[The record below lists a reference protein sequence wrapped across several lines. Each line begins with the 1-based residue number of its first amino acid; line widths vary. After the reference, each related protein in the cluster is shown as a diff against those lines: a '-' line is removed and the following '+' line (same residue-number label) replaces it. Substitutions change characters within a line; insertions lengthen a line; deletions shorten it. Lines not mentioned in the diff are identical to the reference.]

1 MESAD
6 NNFFYL
12 KGTEKENLIMKE
24 VIRCLKNIG
33 GVGSKKEIVEL
44 MKESSS
50 QVPEEFIEL
59 VKVSKKTKKSYKP
72 FDYALNFAI
81 KHLIYGE
88 FLRYDGNQE
97 LILTEKGR
105 KVQLNDFDPNES
117 VRKISQVIFDQKS
130 AEKTAAK
137 TLAKENI
144 EEDFEEEAPEN
155 KWEEDLATALKN
167 MTPQKFEVFARRLV
181 REMGVTLDSK
191 IGVDY
196 VGDGGLDGY
205 GYMTSDDFRTAR
217 VAIQAKRWNQPVGSP
232 EIDKFR
238 GAMDKFNAEF
248 GIFITTSSFSSKAIE
263 ASRTGTRVITLI
275 DGDKI
280 AELVKKYQLYV
291 RPITTYVLEEFY
303 TSKD

>member
-1 MESAD
+1 
-6 NNFFYL
+6 
-12 KGTEKENLIMKE
+12 MKE

-50 QVPEEFIEL
+50 QVPEEFIDL
-59 VKVSKKTKKSYKP
+59 VRVSKKTQKSYKP
-72 FDYALNFAI
+72 FEFFLNFAI
-81 KHLIYGE
+81 KHLIYAQ
-88 FLRYDGNQE
+88 FLRYTANHE
-97 LILTEKGR
+97 LELTQQGR
-105 KVQLNDFDPNES
+105 QVQLNDFDPNES

-137 TLAKENI
+137 TLAKENS
-144 EEDFEEEAPEN
+144 EEDFEEAAPEN

-191 IGVDY
+191 IGVVY

-263 ASRTGTRVITLI
+263 ASRAGTRVITLI